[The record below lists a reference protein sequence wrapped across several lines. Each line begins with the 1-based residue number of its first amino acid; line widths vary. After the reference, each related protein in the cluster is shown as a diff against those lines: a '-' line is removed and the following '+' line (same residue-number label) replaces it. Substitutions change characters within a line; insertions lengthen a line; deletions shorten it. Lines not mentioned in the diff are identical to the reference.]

1 MVVILLVVIV
11 YLLMYV
17 SVILDGLVIIVV
29 HQFALTAVFMDIVI
43 NLTIVYVKMVGEETT
58 VHNHYVH
65 MFVYMV
71 NAVVLIIVLVLEV
84 GLVITVPNQFVWN
97 NVILQMDIVYNLESV
112 YVNIVGMVYIVMSQR
127 ITMKQKVFCAHQQR
141 KKKLKQKLFTIN

>member
-11 YLLMYV
+11 YLQMYV

-29 HQFALTAVFMDIVI
+29 HQFVLMAVFMDIVI
-43 NLTIVYVKMVGEETT
+43 NLTIAYVKMVGEETI

-71 NAVVLIIVLVLEV
+71 NAVVLIIALVLEV
-84 GLVITVPNQFVWN
+84 GLVITVHKQFVWN
-97 NVILQMDIVYNLESV
+97 TVILQMDIVYNLENV
-112 YVNIVGMVYIVMSQR
+112 YVNMVGMVYIVMSQR
-127 ITMKQKVFCAHQQR
+127 ITLKQKVF
-141 KKKLKQKLFTIN
+141 TIN

>member
-11 YLLMYV
+11 YLQMYV
-17 SVILDGLVIIVV
+17 TVILDGLVIIVA
-29 HQFALTAVFMDIVI
+29 HQFVLMVVFMDIVI
-43 NLTIVYVKMVGEETT
+43 NQTIAYVKMVGEETT

-84 GLVITVPNQFVWN
+84 GLVITVHNQFVWN
-97 NVILQMDIVYNLESV
+97 TVILQMDIVYNLESV
-112 YVNIVGMVYIVMSQR
+112 YVNIVGMVCIVMSQR
-127 ITMKQKVFCAHQQR
+127 ITMKQKVF
-141 KKKLKQKLFTIN
+141 TIN

>member
-29 HQFALTAVFMDIVI
+29 HQFALMAVFMDIVI
-43 NLTIVYVKMVGEETT
+43 NLTIANVKMVGEETT
-58 VHNHYVH
+58 AHNHYVH

-84 GLVITVPNQFVWN
+84 VW
-97 NVILQMDIVYNLESV
+97 
-112 YVNIVGMVYIVMSQR
+112 
-127 ITMKQKVFCAHQQR
+127 
-141 KKKLKQKLFTIN
+141 